1 MEGLV
6 ELHDNIMYYLVVIL
20 FAVAWVLLSIV
31 RNYIETKSPISHK
44 YLNHGI
50 ISVPAQKCSNHIKY
64 NQFLNSCPFG
74 GSAYAPLVYN
84 YWKVRGYST
93 SSLKDRDDQF
103 IPAAIYED
111 ASSMQKAI
119 LKDNAGKSGIYMLTN
134 KLTGDIYV
142 GQSIDLRKRFLNYF
156 NLSYLSRRNEL
167 IICRAIIKYGYSNFS
182 ITILEYCDKCDLDI
196 REQHYFDVLNPKY
209 NIQKIAGGSSKGLI
223 LSEETKNKISKAL
236 KGVYPS
242 CILPKF
248 GLNIRSIRKYS
259 SQSGADSF
267 QNIPRSRALAQ
278 IMGKNPIFYE
288 DSLNLKKQIL
298 EENKGK
304 SGIYMWTNKI
314 TGDIYIGQSV
324 DLADRLKR
332 YFHENYLKK
341 NKSLLISRALMKYS
355 HSSFSLTILEYCDKS
370 ELNNREQYYLDR
382 LEPDYNILKIA
393 GSLLGYTFTEEA
405 KAKISKALKG
415 INRSEETKD
424 LIRQKA
430 SLLWRD
436 ASLWDALDRKHSE
449 DTKLKMSMS
458 SPRGNPVNVYEKCD
472 SSEFKLIG
480 SFVSARRAGIFL
492 DLSKSTVIKYMNS
505 GAIYKNRYKFSSK

>member
-1 MEGLV
+1 
-6 ELHDNIMYYLVVIL
+6 
-20 FAVAWVLLSIV
+20 
-31 RNYIETKSPISHK
+31 
-44 YLNHGI
+44 
-50 ISVPAQKCSNHIKY
+50 
-64 NQFLNSCPFG
+64 
-74 GSAYAPLVYN
+74 
-84 YWKVRGYST
+84 
-93 SSLKDRDDQF
+93 
-103 IPAAIYED
+103 
-111 ASSMQKAI
+111 MQKAI

-182 ITILEYCDKCDLDI
+182 LTILEYCDKCDLDI

-278 IMGKNPIFYE
+278 IMGKNPIFYD

-304 SGIYMWTNKI
+304 SGIYM
-314 TGDIYIGQSV
+314 
-324 DLADRLKR
+324 
-332 YFHENYLKK
+332 
-341 NKSLLISRALMKYS
+341 
-355 HSSFSLTILEYCDKS
+355 
-370 ELNNREQYYLDR
+370 
-382 LEPDYNILKIA
+382 
-393 GSLLGYTFTEEA
+393 
-405 KAKISKALKG
+405 
-415 INRSEETKD
+415 
-424 LIRQKA
+424 
-430 SLLWRD
+430 
-436 ASLWDALDRKHSE
+436 
-449 DTKLKMSMS
+449 
-458 SPRGNPVNVYEKCD
+458 
-472 SSEFKLIG
+472 
-480 SFVSARRAGIFL
+480 
-492 DLSKSTVIKYMNS
+492 
-505 GAIYKNRYKFSSK
+505 